1 MTNLGLAIKLLFEH
15 LSVPP
20 CQDRLC
26 RGLLINDEP
35 KEDMRII
42 SPHNPHYE
50 EPQLVQLVALQEL
63 HEDPCELVNPSSL
76 LWNFLTLV
84 PLQVGQVTFWS
95 PKTRVSKSL
104 SHFMQ

>member
-1 MTNLGLAIKLLFEH
+1 LY
-15 LSVPP
+15 
-20 CQDRLC
+20 
-26 RGLLINDEP
+26 RGLLINDEL

-42 SPHNPHYE
+42 FPHNPHYE
-50 EPQLVQLVALQEL
+50 DPQLVQLVALQEL
-63 HEDPCELVNPSSL
+63 HDDPCELVNPSSL
-76 LWNFLTLV
+76 LWLKVERNFLTLV